1 MTGKELMPVT
11 MTCQVFLPVTDRYPL
26 GVDVA
31 ELARQ
36 IEHKVAPAPLI
47 AVQGLANTFAFE
59 PGEERLLD
67 PAAARR
73 WLIES
78 DLAAPE
84 VEVGERELERLV
96 ECREI
101 IRDLIDANLDGDP
114 QVAAPKLARL
124 AAAHPVDLVAGAD
137 GKLTLDLTPPPT
149 VDGVISQMVGIVFAA
164 QLESQWSR
172 LKICASDECRW
183 AFYDGSRN
191 RSGTWCQMETCGN
204 QIKNRAYRR
213 RKSTVKE

>member
-1 MTGKELMPVT
+1 MTGKQLMPVI

-26 GVDVA
+26 GMDVA

-36 IEHKVAPAPLI
+36 IEYKVAPAPLI
-47 AVQGLANTFAFE
+47 AVQGLANTFAVE

-78 DLAAPE
+78 DLAAPGI
-84 VEVGERELERLV
+84 EVGDPELRRLV
-96 ECREI
+96 ELREA
-101 IRDLIDANLDGDP
+101 IRELIDANLDGDP
-114 QVAAPKLARL
+114 ETAGTRLARI
-124 AAAHPVDLVAGAD
+124 AAEHPVALIAAEDGRLSVDLA
-137 GKLTLDLTPPPT
+137 PPST
-149 VDGVISQMVGIVFAA
+149 IDGVVSQMIGIVFAA
-164 QLESQWSR
+164 QLVSEWPR

-183 AFYDGSRN
+183 AFYDSSRN

-213 RKSTVKE
+213 RKSTGA